1 MANDY
6 FKFKKF
12 TVFQGKCAMKVGTDG
27 TLLGAWADGGRRIL
41 DIGTGT
47 GLIAIMMAQRFPD
60 AQVTGIDIVTSA
72 VEQAR
77 ENVKASPFAD
87 RITILEADV
96 CQFEGQYDCIVSNPP
111 FFEQSLT
118 CPDTLRS
125 QARHDTSLS
134 YASLFKAVKSLL
146 TEQGIFSL
154 VVPFDY
160 RNKIFE
166 EAALNGFFLHREWSV
181 QTTPRKQPKRLLL
194 TFALHSSESIDTGV
208 GLIED
213 APGLRSS
220 WYADLTAPFYLR

>member
-12 TVFQGKCAMKVGTDG
+12 TIYQGKCAMKVGTDG
-27 TLLGAWADGGRRIL
+27 TLLGAWADGGQRIL

-60 AQVTGIDIVTSA
+60 AQVTGIDIVPSA
-72 VEQAR
+72 VVQAS

-87 RITILEADV
+87 RITIVEADV
-96 CQFEGQYDCIVSNPP
+96 CRFEGQYDCIVSNPP
-111 FFEQSLT
+111 FFEQSLA

-125 QARHDTSLS
+125 LARHDTSLS
-134 YASLFKAVKSLL
+134 YASLFKAVRSLL
-146 TEQGIFSL
+146 TDQGIFSL

-160 RNKIFE
+160 RNKVFE
-166 EAALNGFFLHREWSV
+166 EAAMNGFFLHREWSV

-194 TFALHSSESIDTGV
+194 SFALHANRRYDLYENF
-208 GLIED
+208 L
-213 APGLRSS
+213 
-220 WYADLTAPFYLR
+220 YAR